1 MELTWNDKKQIEE
14 EIEHRKVIV
23 RHELLEEVKRTRAFG
38 DLSENFE
45 YKEAKRAKNQNESR
59 IRYLERVL
67 KFATIVEDHST
78 PDTIGL
84 FDTVEYQVDGE
95 EEIEKIQIVTKMKTN
110 VLSSMITKDS
120 PLGKSIM
127 GCKVGDIVSVQA
139 PAGSYNITIKS
150 IQKGKDDGSIPIKK
164 Y

>member
-1 MELTWNDKKQIEE
+1 MELTKNDIKQIQDELE
-14 EIEHRKVIV
+14 NRKVVV

-45 YKEAKRAKNQNESR
+45 YKEAKRAKNKNESR

-67 KFATIVEDHST
+67 KYATIVEDNST

-84 FDTVEYQVDGE
+84 FDTVDYQVEGDD
-95 EEIEKIQIVTKMKTN
+95 EIETVKIVTKMKTN
-110 VLSSMITKDS
+110 VLNGMITKDS
-120 PLGKSIM
+120 PLGRVLM
-127 GCKVGDIVSVQA
+127 GKKVGDIATVQA
-139 PAGSYNITIKS
+139 PACTYNVIIKKIT
-150 IQKGKDDGSIPIKK
+150 KGQDDGSIPISN

>member
-1 MELTWNDKKQIEE
+1 MELTKNDLKQIND
-14 EIEHRKVIV
+14 EIEHRKVVV

-45 YKEAKRAKNQNESR
+45 YKEAKRAKNKNESR

-67 KFATIVEDHST
+67 KFATIVEDSST

-84 FDTVEYQVDGE
+84 FDTVDYQIEGE
-95 EEIEKIQIVTKMKTN
+95 EEIESIKIVSKMKTD
-110 VLSSMITKDS
+110 VLNGMITKDS
-120 PLGKSIM
+120 PLGRVLM
-127 GCKVGDIVSVQA
+127 GRKIGDIVTVQA
-139 PAGSYNITIKS
+139 PACTYNVIIKKIT
-150 IQKGKDDGSIPIKK
+150 KGQDDGSIPIRS

>member
-1 MELTWNDKKQIEE
+1 MELTLNDKKQIEE
-14 EIEHRKVIV
+14 EIEHRKVVV

-45 YKEAKRAKNQNESR
+45 YKEAKRAKNKNESR

-67 KFATIVEDHST
+67 KFATIVEDLSA

-84 FDTVEYQVDGE
+84 FDTVEYQVDDE
-95 EEIEKIQIVTKMKTN
+95 EETERIQIVTKMKTDG
-110 VLSSMITKDS
+110 LAGMITKDS
-120 PLGKSIM
+120 PLGKAIF
-127 GCKVGDIVSVQA
+127 GHKIGDICEVVA
-139 PAGSYNITIKS
+139 PACTYNVTIKN
-150 IQKGKDDGSIPIKK
+150 IIKGNDDGSIPIRS

>member
-14 EIEHRKVIV
+14 EIEHRKVVV

-45 YKEAKRAKNQNESR
+45 YKEAKRAKNKNESR

-67 KFATIVEDHST
+67 KFATIVEDNST

-84 FDTVEYQVDGE
+84 FDTVEYQVEGE
-95 EEIEKIQIVTKMKTN
+95 DDIEKIQIVTKMKTDA
-110 VLSSMITKDS
+110 LSGMITKDS
-120 PLGKSIM
+120 PLGRAIV
-127 GCKVGDIVSVQA
+127 GHKVGEIVSVQA
-139 PAGSYNITIKS
+139 PVGSYNIIIKS
-150 IQKGKDDGSIPIKK
+150 IQKGTDDGSIPIRK

>member
-1 MELTWNDKKQIEE
+1 MELTLNDKKQIEE

-45 YKEAKRAKNQNESR
+45 YKEAKRAKNKNESR

-67 KFATIVEDHST
+67 KYATIVEDNST

-84 FDTVEYQVDGE
+84 FDTVEYQVEGE
-95 EEIEKIQIVTKMKTN
+95 NEIEKIQIVTKMKTN
-110 VLSSMITKDS
+110 VLASMITKDS

-127 GCKVGDIVSVQA
+127 GHKVGDIVSVQA
-139 PAGSYNITIKS
+139 PACSYNIIIKS
-150 IQKGKDDGSIPIKK
+150 IQKGKDDGSIPITK